1 MKTENYYEN
10 IPLTDVLMSRPDA
23 QCLINGTQQYPDIIG
38 FARFYQTDIGVV
50 VFSEIGGLEKAQA
63 KCGERI
69 YGFHIHE
76 GESCTGSKQDP
87 LANTLTHY
95 DPHGCLHPYHSGDMP
110 PLFSANGFALSVFLT
125 DRFYTEE
132 IIGKTMVLHSEPDDF
147 TTQPSGNSGSK
158 IACGVI
164 EKV

>member
-1 MKTENYYEN
+1 MKTENYYVN
-10 IPLTDVLMSRPDA
+10 IPLADVLMSKPDA
-23 QCLINGTQQYPDIIG
+23 QCIINGIEKFPNIIG

-50 VFSEIGGLEKAQA
+50 VFSEIGGLEKAQT
-63 KCGERI
+63 KCDKRI

-76 GESCTGSKQDP
+76 GESCTGTKQDP
-87 LANTLTHY
+87 LANTLVHY
-95 DPHGCLHPYHSGDMP
+95 NPHDCPHPYHSGDMP
-110 PLFSANGFALSVFLT
+110 PMFSANGFALSVFLT
-125 DRFYTEE
+125 DRFNIGE